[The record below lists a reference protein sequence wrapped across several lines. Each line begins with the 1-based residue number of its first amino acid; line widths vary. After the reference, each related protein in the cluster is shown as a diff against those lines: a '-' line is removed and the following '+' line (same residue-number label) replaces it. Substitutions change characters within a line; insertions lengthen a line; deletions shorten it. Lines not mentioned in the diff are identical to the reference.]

1 MLASR
6 THTAGNT
13 IRWKIDYSRWLDNA
27 AQIADIAITSSSMTC
42 LATNPQILGR
52 QVVFFLTGGTV
63 NEQVTI
69 SLRMTDTLANVK
81 NDTLQFTV
89 VTK

>member
-27 AQIADIAITSSSMTC
+27 AQIADIAINSSSITC
-42 LATNPQILGR
+42 TVANPQILGR

-63 NEQVTI
+63 NEQVTV

-81 NDTLQFTV
+81 NDSLQFTV
-89 VTK
+89 VSK